1 MQIKLYN
8 SLTNQIEEFKP
19 IKENEISMY
28 VCGPTVYNDIH
39 IGNARP
45 VVFFDM
51 VHRFFKYLGYN
62 VKYVSNFTDI
72 DDKII
77 KKAKEQNIN
86 EEEVA
91 EKYIKAYL
99 DVCSGFNC
107 LEYYANPR
115 VTMCIPQI
123 TDYIQKL
130 VENGYAYQQG
140 DNVYFRVHKSPK
152 YGILSNQQL
161 DSLEAGSRIDVETD
175 KEDPRD
181 FVLWKLTSDDGKKWD
196 SPFGK
201 GRPGWHTECVVMIDK
216 IFKGMIDIHGGGN
229 DLKFPHHENEIAQS
243 IALHNHSI
251 ANYWLHN
258 ARVDLNGEKMSKS
271 LGNVI
276 WLKDLITE
284 YSPNAYRLM
293 ILNSGYRQSINYSP
307 ELIQSFQ
314 KEWDKIERVYVS
326 LYRKLEQN
334 DYLDKGNLIE
344 EKIAA
349 FDKSIANDFNF
360 ANGITAIYEI
370 NKEINKEIRSGQN
383 LELLANLFK
392 TLNEMLEVLGLIV
405 DIKPLTEEEKTLVN
419 EWTIAR
425 QNKDFEKADLLRKQ
439 ITELGIK
446 M

>member
-1 MQIKLYN
+1 MEIKLYN
-8 SLTNQIEEFKP
+8 SLTKKMEVFKP
-19 IKENEISMY
+19 INENILTMY
-28 VCGPTVYNDIH
+28 VCGPTVYNHMH
-39 IGNARP
+39 IGNGRP
-45 VVFFDM
+45 VVFFDT
-51 VHRFFKYLGYN
+51 VRRFFEHIGYK
-62 VKYVSNFTDI
+62 VLYVSNFTDI

-77 KKAKEQNIN
+77 KAAKAENIT
-86 EEEVA
+86 ELEVSN
-91 EKYIKAYL
+91 KYIDAYN
-99 DVCSGFNC
+99 DVVRRLNC
-107 LEYYANPR
+107 KPNYLNPR
-115 VTMCIPQI
+115 VTECMDDIVNFI
-123 TDYIQKL
+123 EEL
-130 VENGYAYQQG
+130 VNKDHAYTKG
-140 DNVYFRVHKSPK
+140 DDTYFRVRSIDN
-152 YGILSNQQL
+152 YGMLSGQKVDDL
-161 DSLEAGSRIDVETD
+161 KAGARIDVSSD
-175 KEDPRD
+175 KEDNSD
-181 FVLWKLTSDDGKKWD
+181 FILWKKTSDDGIKWSSCLGD
-196 SPFGK
+196 

-334 DYLDKGNLIE
+334 NYLDKGNLIE

>member
-1 MQIKLYN
+1 MEIKLYN
-8 SLTNQIEEFKP
+8 SITRKIEVFKP
-19 IKENEISMY
+19 INENILTMY
-28 VCGPTVYNDIH
+28 VCGPTVYNHMH
-39 IGNARP
+39 IGNGRP
-45 VVFFDM
+45 VVFFDT
-51 VHRFFKYLGYN
+51 VRRFFEHIGYK
-62 VKYVSNFTDI
+62 VLYVSNFTDI

-77 KKAKEQNIN
+77 KAAISEKISES
-86 EEEVA
+86 EVSN
-91 EKYIKAYL
+91 KYIEAYK
-99 DVCSGFNC
+99 DVVSKLNC
-107 LEYYANPR
+107 KQNYLNPR
-115 VTMCIPQI
+115 VTECMDDIVKFI
-123 TDYIQKL
+123 EELVQKDH
-130 VENGYAYQQG
+130 AYTKG
-140 DNVYFRVHKSPK
+140 DDTYFRVRSIDN
-152 YGILSNQQL
+152 YGVLSGQKMDDL
-161 DSLEAGSRIDVETD
+161 KAGARIEVTSD
-175 KEDPRD
+175 KEDPSD
-181 FVLWKLTSDDGKKWD
+181 FILWKKTSDEGIKWASCLGD
-196 SPFGK
+196 

-243 IALHNHSI
+243 VALHNHAI

-344 EKIAA
+344 DKINA

-370 NKEINKEIRSGQN
+370 NKEINKEIRSAQN

-405 DIKPLTEEEKTLVN
+405 DIKPLTDEQKELVN
-419 EWTIAR
+419 SWNDAR
-425 QNKDFEKADLLRKQ
+425 KNKDFEKADILRKQ